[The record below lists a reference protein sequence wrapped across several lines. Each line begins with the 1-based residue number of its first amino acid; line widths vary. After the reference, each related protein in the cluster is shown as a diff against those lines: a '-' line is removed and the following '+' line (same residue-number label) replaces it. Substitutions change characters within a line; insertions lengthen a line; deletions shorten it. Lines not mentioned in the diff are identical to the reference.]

1 MVDKGNISR
10 YVSTAARKTLHDH
23 HRAVVYPLRHQ
34 GVPTQTMLSVGREK
48 WGMMKKVRE
57 TLDYNMGVQ
66 ELGHMVQDQ
75 TQKSY

>member
-34 GVPTQTMLSVGREK
+34 GVPPPPPGPCIA
-48 WGMMKKVRE
+48 WGV
-57 TLDYNMGVQ
+57 
-66 ELGHMVQDQ
+66 
-75 TQKSY
+75 KSGA